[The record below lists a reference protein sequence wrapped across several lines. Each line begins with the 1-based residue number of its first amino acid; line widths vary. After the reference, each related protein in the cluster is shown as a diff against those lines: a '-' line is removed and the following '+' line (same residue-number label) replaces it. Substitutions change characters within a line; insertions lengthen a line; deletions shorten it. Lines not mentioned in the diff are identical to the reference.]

1 MYLDICTYVFKFFVL
16 FCLLLSTIFPVTH
29 EFFFDNSRGKITG
42 ALVFIRGRK
51 GKGTGTGTRNRSYYS
66 SWQLTIIGFD
76 QGIFEKMSGD
86 TKETIYSFF
95 G

>member
-29 EFFFDNSRGKITG
+29 EFFFFLI
-42 ALVFIRGRK
+42 IHEE
-51 GKGTGTGTRNRSYYS
+51 KGTGTGTRNRSYYS